1 MEWMILPYRRYFDFS
16 GRSTRREYWLFYLFY
31 MLVLTGIFIMAFGI
45 GLGAADRH
53 TNSGAVLVLGVFGV
67 LVMVFLLGTLIP
79 ALALMVRRL
88 HDQDRSGLFVLIS
101 FIPFGGLVLL
111 IMMLLG
117 GTRGP
122 NRYGPDPRDSSHA
135 SVFD

>member
-31 MLVLTGIFIMAFGI
+31 MLVL
-45 GLGAADRH
+45 AAVFVMTFSITFSTTDRH
-53 TNSGAVLVLGVFGV
+53 ANSGPALVLGVFGV
-67 LVMVFLLGTLIP
+67 LVAVFVLGTLIP

-111 IMMLLG
+111 IMMLLA